1 MFSTASSSTA
11 SSSTASHDTA
21 PRQTASRQTVSR
33 SRRLLRQIT
42 GVIVATAAMLIGFA
56 VAGSAATAHADTYA
70 GDAYFT
76 STVECG
82 GDTLL
87 FTVNSDYEDGSYAQ
101 IWVYD
106 AVTEEW
112 VTDDL
117 WVEANYYSTF
127 NVADLTFETG
137 YYMVYVAY
145 AQWNGVDYDFSG
157 EYIETYEQ
165 YYDYEFSKTSDFCY
179 MGNDLA
185 LAS

>member
-1 MFSTASSSTA
+1 MFSTAQKNTA
-11 SSSTASHDTA
+11 SKN
-21 PRQTASRQTVSR
+21 TASRT
-33 SRRLLRQIT
+33 RRLLRQIT
-42 GVIVATAAMLIGFA
+42 GIIVATAAMLIGFA

-82 GDTLL
+82 GDALL

-106 AVTEEW
+106 ATTEEW

-117 WVEANYYSTF
+117 WVEANYDSTF

-165 YYDYEFSKTSDFCY
+165 YYDYEYSETSDFCY

>member
-1 MFSTASSSTA
+1 MFSTAS
-11 SSSTASHDTA
+11 H
-21 PRQTASRQTVSR
+21 QTASGRTVSR
-33 SRRLLRQIT
+33 PRRVLRQIT
-42 GVIVATAAMLIGFA
+42 GIIVATAAMVIGFA

-70 GDAYFT
+70 GDAFFT

-87 FTVNSDYEDGSYAQ
+87 FTVNSDYDDGSYAQ

-106 AVTEEW
+106 AATEEW

-117 WVEANYYSTF
+117 WVDANVDATF

-157 EYIETYEQ
+157 EYVETYEQ
-165 YYDYEFSKTSDFCY
+165 YYDYEYSETSDFCY